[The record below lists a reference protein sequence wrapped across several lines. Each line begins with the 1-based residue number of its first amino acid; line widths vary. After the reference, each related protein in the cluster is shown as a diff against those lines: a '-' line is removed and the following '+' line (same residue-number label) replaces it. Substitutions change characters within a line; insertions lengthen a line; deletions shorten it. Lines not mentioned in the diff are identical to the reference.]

1 MKISEL
7 IEELE
12 SLKAQHGDVVVVAR
26 DEEGR
31 YEIEKTCLVDYIAYN
46 EDGGSFK
53 TQLAISLH

>member
-7 IEELE
+7 IEKLE

-31 YEIEKTCLVDYIAYN
+31 YELNKACLVDYVVYN
-46 EDGGSFK
+46 QDGSFN
-53 TQLAISLH
+53 TQLAISLF

>member
-12 SLKAQHGDVVVVAR
+12 TFKAKHGDVVVVAR

-31 YEIEKTCLVDYIAYN
+31 YEINNACLVDYIVYN
-46 EDGGSFK
+46 GNGSWT
-53 TQLAISLH
+53 TQAISLF